1 MISVTE
7 VEKILNK
14 ARDGVNDTGTFTAT
28 LPETIPAEPKNFAAN
43 AVNIDFTGTTGMVSG
58 VSNQHPSG
66 NNAFIFTVPHGLQT
80 GTHRIVNDLNP
91 KTVGASFTR
100 FFSGDDY
107 QIYVGVEGTLVVTQI
122 SPSHMVATFDFKT
135 VAGKEFSGAFN
146 IREG

>member
-14 ARDGVNDTGTFTAT
+14 AKDSVSDTGTFTGT
-28 LPETIPAEPKNFAAN
+28 LPSSIPAEPKNFAAN
-43 AVNIDFTGTTGMVSG
+43 VVNIDFTGDTGMVSG
-58 VSNQHPSG
+58 VSNQHSSG
-66 NNAFIFTVPHGLQT
+66 NNAFIFTVPHGLKT
-80 GTHRIVNDLNP
+80 GTHLIVNDLSP

-107 QIYVGVEGTLVVTQI
+107 QIYVGVTGALVVTQI
-122 SPSHMVATFDFKT
+122 SQSHMVATFNFKT
-135 VAGKEFSGAFN
+135 VGGKQFSGAFN